1 VFEYDDQWLDHPD
14 AFALDPA
21 NLPLNV
27 GPIYTTSHKSALHG
41 ALRDTAPDR
50 WGQQLIRRAFRKA
63 GEERTLS
70 EIDYL
75 LAITDQTLI
84 GALRYKREG
93 EASFDHDIGHYRVPP
108 LIRLP
113 ALMNAADAVQA
124 NTETA
129 EDLKLLLN
137 EGSPLG
143 GARPKSAVIDKD
155 GTMSIVKF
163 PKPDDDRSI
172 PHGEV
177 LALTLADKAGVNV
190 SAARIGD
197 VAGRPIALIIRF
209 DRRDGQR
216 VPFLSAMS
224 LLGLNNDGDDATYTD
239 IAECIR
245 MYSSEPV
252 ADLHELWRRIVFG
265 VLIGNLDDHLRNH
278 GFLYD
283 RDNQW
288 RLSPAYDLNPVPLAE
303 KARELTTWISEEGP
317 DADLDIARRAAA
329 HFALKGDQGERIIN
343 DVSAALQGWKNTAR
357 LLGMSAADIGI
368 YATGGCK
375 FKCVNGWFM
384 SNRHPVS
391 VENNELIQSRFPVP
405 DRHGPLL
412 RYVA

>member
-1 VFEYDDQWLDHPD
+1 MTDTIEVYIDHAGKTHSVGRCRYVAKRRGKSSVFEYVDEWLDNPD

-21 NLPLNV
+21 NLPLN
-27 GPIYTTSHKSALHG
+27 GGQIYTTSDKSALPG

-63 GEERTLS
+63 GEKRVLS

-75 LAITDQTLI
+75 LAITDQTRI
-84 GALRYKREG
+84 GALRFKREN
-93 EASFDHDIGHYRVPP
+93 EDSFDLDLGQYRVPP
-108 LIRLP
+108 LIQLP
-113 ALMNAADAVQA
+113 ALMNAADAVHT

-143 GARPKSAVIDKD
+143 GARPKSAVVDND
-155 GTMSIVKF
+155 GTLVIAKF

-177 LALTLADKAGVNV
+177 LAMTLAVKAGLNA
-190 SAARIGD
+190 SAARLQN
-197 VAGRPIALIIRF
+197 VAGRPVALISRF

-216 VPFLSAMS
+216 IPFLSAMS
-224 LLGLNNDGDDATYTD
+224 LLGLHDGDEATYTD

-245 MYSSEPV
+245 MYSSAPR
-252 ADLHELWRRIVFG
+252 ADLHELWRRIIFG

-283 RDNQW
+283 REDKW
-288 RLSPAYDLNPVPLAE
+288 RLSPAYDLNPVPLEE

-317 DADLDIARRAAA
+317 DADLDVARRAAPF
-329 HFALKGDQGERIIN
+329 FALKDEQAEAII
-343 DVSAALQGWKNTAR
+343 VEVYAALKGWQNIAR
-357 LLGMSAADIGI
+357 QLGMSATDIAI
-368 YATGGCK
+368 YATA
-375 FKCVNGWFM
+375 
-384 SNRHPVS
+384 
-391 VENNELIQSRFPVP
+391 IQS
-405 DRHGPLL
+405 D
-412 RYVA
+412 A